1 PHSPE
6 PPASLA
12 IGTLPA
18 KAIAALLDAPRL
30 VTEKQLKGASYIV
43 AFEDDHLL
51 GSEHM
56 KAFARLV
63 HPDDPAQLDILRRGH
78 PLIDPQ
84 TGARIGYLARA
95 VGHAELMRRS
105 DDVGT
110 ILITRSK
117 HAIRV
122 GDRLLPA
129 RTRVEVGD
137 FHLHLP
143 DHAIKGQIIDIPGQ
157 RDITGE
163 YDVVVVDLGAN
174 DDLRRGDML
183 RIRRAPQTIS

>member
-56 KAFARLV
+56 NAFARLV
-63 HPDDPAQLDILRRGH
+63 HPDDPAQLDILRSGH

-84 TGARIGYLARA
+84 TGARLGYLARP

-117 HAIRV
+117 RAIRI
-122 GDRLLPA
+122 GDRPRPA

-137 FHLHLP
+137 VQLHLP
-143 DHAIKGQIIDIPGQ
+143 RHAVSGQIIYVPGQ

-163 YDVVVVDLGAN
+163 YDVVVVGLGAN
-174 DDLRRGDML
+174 DGLRRGDVL
-183 RIRRAPQTIS
+183 RIQRAP